1 MAQLTPMMQKYM
13 ETKKEYPDCILF
25 YRLGDFYEM
34 FFDDAITA
42 SKELEITL
50 TGKSCGLEERAP
62 MCGVPYHAV
71 DGYLNRLVS
80 RGHKV
85 AICEQ
90 VEDPATAKGLVKREV
105 VRVVTPG
112 TILSTQNL
120 DESKNNY
127 IMCIVYIEDRYG
139 LSVADVTTGEY
150 LVSEV
155 ENSEKLFDEIY
166 KFSPAEIICNEAFY
180 MSGASLNDLKDRLG
194 IAISALDAAY
204 FDDALCARTLKE
216 HFHVSSL
223 EAIGLDDY
231 NCGMIGAGALLE
243 YLYETQK
250 TSLNHISRLTR
261 YAVGKYMI
269 LDNSTRRNLELCE
282 TLREKQKRGSLLWV
296 LDKTKTAMGA
306 RLLRKYIEQPLIDRT
321 MIEERL
327 EAVKELKNNA
337 ISREELREYLSPI
350 YDLER
355 LVGRISYQSA
365 NPRDLTALKNS
376 MDMLPPIKYLL
387 EDMKSPLLARLCEEL
402 DTLEEAG
409 YTYEL
414 WKISPAT
421 GEHVSIAHSGN
432 SRRSDAMEVLC
443 TVPNDTW
450 HFEIVP
456 KNGWLSPL
464 QVFVF
469 FALGLILS
477 LLASIGFL
485 QFQMRRYK
493 DEIHAA
499 ELEKAVQE
507 AQSANEAKTRFLF
520 NMSHDIRTPMNAII
534 GFSDL
539 LEKHIDEKDRAVDY
553 IAKIKSS
560 SSFLLSLINYVLE
573 MARIESGKASLKIEL
588 GSYSELIN
596 SLNAVFEPS
605 LKSKNLSY
613 LCYNTVEHD
622 AILCDRTKIR
632 EILLNII
639 SNSIKYTPEG
649 GKISVKIEET
659 PEPRKGFAS
668 YRITVKDNGIGM
680 SKEYLPHIFEEFTRE
695 HSSTESH
702 ITGTG
707 LGLPIVK
714 SLVNLMGGTIDVESE
729 LGAGTITTIC
739 LTFGLPT
746 EEQLAA
752 HQHKDE
758 ILEQSLQTLSEKR
771 VLLAEDNDL
780 NAEIVLTVLEE
791 NGIHAEHVK
800 DGALCLKAVQ
810 NAPEDYYN
818 VILMDI
824 QMPNMN
830 GYQAAEAIRALPGKR
845 GEIPIVAMTANA
857 FEEDRRKAL
866 ESGMNAHIAKPVDV
880 SVLLETLSR
889 FS

>member
-1 MAQLTPMMQKYM
+1 MKTKLMQKQIRFQALLLFFITFFLVELCAVFLYQNQL
-13 ETKKEYPDCILF
+13 KEAKLKADYTAQTTIGRVKSQLNHYLAESNLMKHMIEAGYTVDDEEFSVLSSLMQDDQNVIKAHELAKDGIITQIYPMSGNEAALGLNMLEHPARKQEA
-25 YRLGDFYEM
+25 RL
-34 FFDDAITA
+34 A
-42 SKELEITL
+42 KE
-50 TGKSCGLEERAP
+50 R
-62 MCGVPYHAV
+62 
-71 DGYLNRLVS
+71 
-80 RGHKV
+80 
-85 AICEQ
+85 
-90 VEDPATAKGLVKREV
+90 
-105 VRVVTPG
+105 
-112 TILSTQNL
+112 
-120 DESKNNY
+120 
-127 IMCIVYIEDRYG
+127 
-139 LSVADVTTGEY
+139 GEY
-150 LVSEV
+150 TVAGPFELQQ
-155 ENSEKLFDEIY
+155 
-166 KFSPAEIICNEAFY
+166 
-180 MSGASLNDLKDRLG
+180 GG
-194 IAISALDAAY
+194 I
-204 FDDALCARTLKE
+204 
-216 HFHVSSL
+216 
-223 EAIGLDDY
+223 
-231 NCGMIGAGALLE
+231 GALLFDPI
-243 YLYETQK
+243 YTTDANGDQ
-250 TSLNHISRLTR
+250 TFWGFS
-261 YAVGKYMI
+261 I
-269 LDNSTRRNLELCE
+269 L
-282 TLREKQKRGSLLWV
+282 V
-296 LDKTKTAMGA
+296 LDWESF
-306 RLLRKYIEQPLIDRT
+306 LNEI
-321 MIEERL
+321 
-327 EAVKELKNNA
+327 
-337 ISREELREYLSPI
+337 
-350 YDLER
+350 
-355 LVGRISYQSA
+355 
-365 NPRDLTALKNS
+365 
-376 MDMLPPIKYLL
+376 
-387 EDMKSPLLARLCEEL
+387 EL
-402 DTLEEAG
+402 DTLEKAG
-409 YTYEL
+409 YIYEI

-464 QVFVF
+464 QFFVS

-477 LLASIGFL
+477 LLTSIGFL
-485 QFQMRRYK
+485 QFRMRRYK

-553 IAKIKSS
+553 IAKIKFS
-560 SSFLLSLINYVLE
+560 SSFLLSLINSVLE

-588 GSYSELIN
+588 GSYSGLIN
-596 SLNAVFEPS
+596 SLDAVFEPS

-659 PEPRKGFAS
+659 PPPRKDFAS

-695 HSSTESH
+695 HSSTENH

-729 LGAGTITTIC
+729 LGAGTITTVC
-739 LTFGLPT
+739 LTFELPT

-758 ILEQSLQTLSEKR
+758 ILEQSLKTLSEKR

-780 NAEIVLTVLEE
+780 NAEIALTVLEE

-800 DGALCLKAVQ
+800 DGALCVKAVQ
-810 NAPEDYYN
+810 NAPEDYYD

-845 GEIPIVAMTANA
+845 GKIPIVAMTANA

>member
-1 MAQLTPMMQKYM
+1 MSGNEAALGLNMLEHPARKQEARLA
-13 ETKKEYPDCILF
+13 KE
-25 YRLGDFYEM
+25 
-34 FFDDAITA
+34 
-42 SKELEITL
+42 S
-50 TGKSCGLEERAP
+50 
-62 MCGVPYHAV
+62 
-71 DGYLNRLVS
+71 
-80 RGHKV
+80 
-85 AICEQ
+85 
-90 VEDPATAKGLVKREV
+90 
-105 VRVVTPG
+105 
-112 TILSTQNL
+112 
-120 DESKNNY
+120 
-127 IMCIVYIEDRYG
+127 
-139 LSVADVTTGEY
+139 GEY
-150 LVSEV
+150 T
-155 ENSEKLFDEIY
+155 
-166 KFSPAEIICNEAFY
+166 
-180 MSGASLNDLKDRLG
+180 
-194 IAISALDAAY
+194 IAGPFELQQGDI
-204 FDDALCARTLKE
+204 
-216 HFHVSSL
+216 
-223 EAIGLDDY
+223 
-231 NCGMIGAGALLE
+231 GALLFDPI
-243 YLYETQK
+243 YTTDANGDQ
-250 TSLNHISRLTR
+250 TFWGFS
-261 YAVGKYMI
+261 I
-269 LDNSTRRNLELCE
+269 L
-282 TLREKQKRGSLLWV
+282 V
-296 LDKTKTAMGA
+296 LDWESF
-306 RLLRKYIEQPLIDRT
+306 LNEI
-321 MIEERL
+321 
-327 EAVKELKNNA
+327 
-337 ISREELREYLSPI
+337 
-350 YDLER
+350 
-355 LVGRISYQSA
+355 
-365 NPRDLTALKNS
+365 
-376 MDMLPPIKYLL
+376 
-387 EDMKSPLLARLCEEL
+387 EL

-432 SRRSDAMEVLC
+432 SRRSDAIEVLC

-464 QVFVF
+464 QVFVS

-477 LLASIGFL
+477 LLTSIGFL

-659 PEPRKGFAS
+659 PAPR
-668 YRITVKDNGIGM
+668 
-680 SKEYLPHIFEEFTRE
+680 PHIFEEFTRE

-729 LGAGTITTIC
+729 LGVGTITTIC

-758 ILEQSLQTLSEKR
+758 ILERSLQTLSEKR

-818 VILMDI
+818 IILMDI

-830 GYQAAEAIRALPGKR
+830 GYQAAQTIRALPGKR

>member
-1 MAQLTPMMQKYM
+1 MSTPS
-13 ETKKEYPDCILF
+13 PGPF
-25 YRLGDFYEM
+25 
-34 FFDDAITA
+34 
-42 SKELEITL
+42 ELQQ
-50 TGKSCGLEERAP
+50 G
-62 MCGVPYHAV
+62 
-71 DGYLNRLVS
+71 
-80 RGHKV
+80 
-85 AICEQ
+85 
-90 VEDPATAKGLVKREV
+90 
-105 VRVVTPG
+105 
-112 TILSTQNL
+112 
-120 DESKNNY
+120 
-127 IMCIVYIEDRYG
+127 
-139 LSVADVTTGEY
+139 
-150 LVSEV
+150 
-155 ENSEKLFDEIY
+155 
-166 KFSPAEIICNEAFY
+166 
-180 MSGASLNDLKDRLG
+180 G
-194 IAISALDAAY
+194 I
-204 FDDALCARTLKE
+204 
-216 HFHVSSL
+216 
-223 EAIGLDDY
+223 
-231 NCGMIGAGALLE
+231 GALLFDPI
-243 YLYETQK
+243 YTTDDSGNK
-250 TSLNHISRLTR
+250 TFW
-261 YAVGKYMI
+261 GF
-269 LDNSTRRNLELCE
+269 
-282 TLREKQKRGSLLWV
+282 SLLV
-296 LDKTKTAMGA
+296 LDWESF
-306 RLLRKYIEQPLIDRT
+306 LDEIEL
-321 MIEERL
+321 
-327 EAVKELKNNA
+327 N
-337 ISREELREYLSPI
+337 
-350 YDLER
+350 
-355 LVGRISYQSA
+355 
-365 NPRDLTALKNS
+365 
-376 MDMLPPIKYLL
+376 
-387 EDMKSPLLARLCEEL
+387 
-402 DTLEEAG
+402 TLEEAG
-409 YTYEL
+409 YTYEI

-659 PEPRKGFAS
+659 PAPRKGFAS

-739 LTFGLPT
+739 LTFELPT